1 MQVDRMISEI
11 EKAYKGWKIGKRIGT
26 GSSGTVVYEITRK
39 NFRFEEKNV
48 IKIVT
53 LLDERVC
60 WEDMTEESRQ
70 NYENQRKKA
79 EEKASQ
85 EVELMYVL
93 KKCENIVGYQD
104 QRFLEISD
112 TDGISYVLTI
122 RMFKYKDL
130 DSIVKS
136 EGLSESDI
144 IKIGIDVC
152 NALEACE
159 RKGIIH
165 RDIKPGNIFYDEDG
179 DKYLLADFGI
189 SRIVEKGDL
198 AHTYQGTWQF
208 AAPEQFDGPR
218 GKKGYD
224 HRVDIY
230 SLGLTLYYLANNQK
244 FPSCDRYREEIS
256 PIEGVNPELNGIL
269 LKACALLASNR
280 YSAASEM
287 KSDLQ
292 ILDQAI
298 GKKKGTKRASQFSS
312 ERYETESAMPEI
324 KNYETDY
331 ALRRFV
337 NQNLKTEQALRTSEI
352 QDFRTESAIA
362 AVSEAEKFLTQRAL
376 MKSETEDFSTQR
388 ARMKS
393 ETEDFSTQ
401 RALMK
406 SETEDFSTQ
415 RALKT
420 SETEDFSTQRALKTS
435 EAEDFSTQRALM
447 KSETEDFSTQRALKT
462 SEAEDFSTQRAL
474 RALETE
480 DFSTQK
486 ALKVSETENFAASDR
501 ESLRSQYGEL
511 GSFVASMDTEDVP
524 MKGKAEENYGYMSEG
539 KQLSEQDIRMN
550 AVSEMKK
557 GNNEQAFQ
565 YYAILAEKEDWEF
578 MYHDTTEL
586 FDSEQ
591 NILRRA
597 QDAVFWFT
605 KCAEFCQDSWTV
617 SLAEFQLGEMYA
629 KGIGVK
635 KNHKIAEKYYRS
647 SAEKGNPYAKKKFVA
662 GRYVK

>member
-1 MQVDRMISEI
+1 M
-11 EKAYKGWKIGKRIGT
+11 
-26 GSSGTVVYEITRK
+26 YEINRNYGCK
-39 NFRFEEKNV
+39 EENV

-53 LLDERVC
+53 LLEERVC
-60 WEDMTEESRQ
+60 WEDMTEESRR
-70 NYENQRKKA
+70 NYETQRKKA
-79 EEKASQ
+79 KEKAVQ
-85 EVELMYVL
+85 EVALMYDL
-93 KKCENIVGYQD
+93 KTCENIVGYLD
-104 QRFLEISD
+104 YGFLEISD

-130 DSIVKS
+130 DSIAKS
-136 EGLSESDI
+136 KVLSESDI
-144 IKIGIDVC
+144 IKIGMDVC

-159 RKGIIH
+159 RKGIMH
-165 RDIKPGNIFYDEDG
+165 RDIKPGNIFYAEDKDKG
-179 DKYLLADFGI
+179 KYLLADFGI

-208 AAPEQFDGPR
+208 AAPEQFDGLTGR
-218 GKKGYD
+218 NGYD

-244 FPSCDRYREEIS
+244 FPSCNRYREEIA
-256 PIEGVNPELNGIL
+256 PIEGVNPELNRIL
-269 LKACALLASNR
+269 LKACALSASNR
-280 YSAASEM
+280 YPEASEM
-287 KSDLQ
+287 KTDLQ
-292 ILDQAI
+292 ILYQAV
-298 GKKKGTKRASQFSS
+298 GKKKGTKRVSQFDSQ
-312 ERYETESAMPEI
+312 RYETESAKPEI
-324 KNYETDY
+324 KNYATDY

-337 NQNLKTEQALRTSEI
+337 NQNLKTEQALRTPEI
-352 QDFRTESAIA
+352 QDFTTESAIA
-362 AVSEAEKFLTQRAL
+362 VSGAEKFFTQRAL
-376 MKSETEDFSTQR
+376 KTSE
-388 ARMKS
+388 A
-393 ETEDFSTQ
+393 
-401 RALMK
+401 
-406 SETEDFSTQ
+406 EDFSTQ

-420 SETEDFSTQRALKTS
+420 AETEDFSTQRALKTS
-435 EAEDFSTQRALM
+435 EAEDFSTQRAL
-447 KSETEDFSTQRALKT
+447 KTSEAEDFSTQRALKT
-462 SEAEDFSTQRAL
+462 SEAEDFSTQRALKTSEDFSTQRAL

-486 ALKVSETENFAASDR
+486 ALKISKTENFAASGRD
-501 ESLRSQYGEL
+501 SLRSQNGEL

-524 MKGKAEENYGYMSEG
+524 MKGKAEENDGYMSADR
-539 KQLSEQDIRMN
+539 QLSEQDIRMN
-550 AVSEMKK
+550 AVAEMKK

-591 NILRRA
+591 NILRRS

>member
-11 EKAYKGWKIGKRIGT
+11 EEAYKGWKIGKRIGT
-26 GSSGTVVYEITRK
+26 GSSGTVVYEINRNYGCK
-39 NFRFEEKNV
+39 EENV

-53 LLDERVC
+53 LLEERVC
-60 WEDMTEESRQ
+60 WEDMTEESRR
-70 NYENQRKKA
+70 NYETQRKKA
-79 EEKASQ
+79 KEKAVQ
-85 EVELMYVL
+85 EVALMYDL
-93 KKCENIVGYQD
+93 KTCENIVGYLD
-104 QRFLEISD
+104 YGFLEISD

-130 DSIVKS
+130 DSIAKS
-136 EGLSESDI
+136 KVLSESDI
-144 IKIGIDVC
+144 IKIGMDVC

-159 RKGIIH
+159 RKGIMH
-165 RDIKPGNIFYDEDG
+165 RDIKPGNIFYAEDKDKG
-179 DKYLLADFGI
+179 KYLLADFGI

-208 AAPEQFDGPR
+208 AAPEQFDGLTGR
-218 GKKGYD
+218 NGYD

-244 FPSCDRYREEIS
+244 FPSCNRYREEIA
-256 PIEGVNPELNGIL
+256 PIEGVNPELNRIL
-269 LKACALLASNR
+269 LKACALSAGNR
-280 YSAASEM
+280 YPEASEM
-287 KSDLQ
+287 KTDLQ
-292 ILDQAI
+292 ILYQAV
-298 GKKKGTKRASQFSS
+298 GKKKGTKRVSQFDSQ
-312 ERYETESAMPEI
+312 RYETESAKPEI
-324 KNYETDY
+324 KNYATDY

-337 NQNLKTEQALRTSEI
+337 NQNLKTEQALRTPEI
-352 QDFRTESAIA
+352 QDFTTESAIA
-362 AVSEAEKFLTQRAL
+362 VSGAEKF
-376 MKSETEDFSTQR
+376 F
-388 ARMKS
+388 
-393 ETEDFSTQ
+393 
-401 RALMK
+401 
-406 SETEDFSTQ
+406 TQ

-420 SETEDFSTQRALKTS
+420 SEAEDFSTQRALKTS
-435 EAEDFSTQRALM
+435 EAEDFSTQRAL
-447 KSETEDFSTQRALKT
+447 KT
-462 SEAEDFSTQRAL
+462 SEDFSTQRAL

-486 ALKVSETENFAASDR
+486 ALKISKTENFAASGRD
-501 ESLRSQYGEL
+501 SLRSQNGEL

-524 MKGKAEENYGYMSEG
+524 MKGKAEENDGYMSADR
-539 KQLSEQDIRMN
+539 QLSEQDIRMN
-550 AVSEMKK
+550 AVAEMKK

-591 NILRRA
+591 NILRRS

>member
-11 EKAYKGWKIGKRIGT
+11 EEAYKGWKIGKRIGT
-26 GSSGTVVYEITRK
+26 GSSGTVVYEINRNYGCK
-39 NFRFEEKNV
+39 EENV

-53 LLDERVC
+53 LLEERVC
-60 WEDMTEESRQ
+60 WEDMTEESRR
-70 NYENQRKKA
+70 NYETQRKKA
-79 EEKASQ
+79 KEKAVQ
-85 EVELMYVL
+85 EVALMYDL
-93 KKCENIVGYQD
+93 KTCENIVGYLD
-104 QRFLEISD
+104 YGFLEISD

-130 DSIVKS
+130 DSIAKS
-136 EGLSESDI
+136 KVLSESDI
-144 IKIGIDVC
+144 IKIGMDVC

-159 RKGIIH
+159 RKGIMH
-165 RDIKPGNIFYDEDG
+165 RDIKPGNIFYAEDKDKG
-179 DKYLLADFGI
+179 KYLLADFGI

-208 AAPEQFDGPR
+208 AAPEQFDGLTGR
-218 GKKGYD
+218 NGYD

-244 FPSCDRYREEIS
+244 FPSCNRYREEIA
-256 PIEGVNPELNGIL
+256 PIEGVNPELNRIL
-269 LKACALLASNR
+269 LKACALSASNR
-280 YSAASEM
+280 YPEASEM
-287 KSDLQ
+287 KTDLQ
-292 ILDQAI
+292 ILYQAV
-298 GKKKGTKRASQFSS
+298 GKKKGTKRVSQFDSQ
-312 ERYETESAMPEI
+312 RYETESAKPEI
-324 KNYETDY
+324 KNYATDY

-337 NQNLKTEQALRTSEI
+337 NQNLKTEQALRTPEI
-352 QDFRTESAIA
+352 QDFTTESAIA
-362 AVSEAEKFLTQRAL
+362 VSGAEKFFTQRAL
-376 MKSETEDFSTQR
+376 KTSE
-388 ARMKS
+388 A
-393 ETEDFSTQ
+393 
-401 RALMK
+401 
-406 SETEDFSTQ
+406 EDFSTQ

-420 SETEDFSTQRALKTS
+420 AETEDFSTQRALKTS
-435 EAEDFSTQRALM
+435 EAEDFSTQRAL
-447 KSETEDFSTQRALKT
+447 KTSEAEDFSTQRALKT
-462 SEAEDFSTQRAL
+462 SEAEDFSTQRALKTSEDFSTQRAL

-486 ALKVSETENFAASDR
+486 ALKISKTENFAASGRD
-501 ESLRSQYGEL
+501 SLRSQNGEL

-524 MKGKAEENYGYMSEG
+524 MKGKAEENDGYMSADR
-539 KQLSEQDIRMN
+539 QLSEQDIRMN
-550 AVSEMKK
+550 AVAEMKK

-591 NILRRA
+591 NILRRS

-647 SAEKGNPYAKKKFVA
+647 S
-662 GRYVK
+662 

>member
-11 EKAYKGWKIGKRIGT
+11 EEAYKGWKIGKRIST
-26 GSSGTVVYEITRK
+26 GSSGTVVYEINRNYGCK
-39 NFRFEEKNV
+39 EENV

-53 LLDERVC
+53 LLEERVC
-60 WEDMTEESRQ
+60 WEDMTEESRR
-70 NYENQRKKA
+70 NYETQRKKA
-79 EEKASQ
+79 KEKAVQ
-85 EVELMYVL
+85 EVALMYDL
-93 KKCENIVGYQD
+93 KTCENIVGYLD
-104 QRFLEISD
+104 YGFLEISD

-130 DSIVKS
+130 DSIAKS
-136 EGLSESDI
+136 KVLSESDI
-144 IKIGIDVC
+144 IKIGMDVC

-159 RKGIIH
+159 RKGIMH
-165 RDIKPGNIFYDEDG
+165 RDIKPGNIFYAEDKDKG
-179 DKYLLADFGI
+179 KYLLADFGI

-208 AAPEQFDGPR
+208 AAPEQFDGLTGR
-218 GKKGYD
+218 NGYD

-244 FPSCDRYREEIS
+244 FPSCNRYREEIA
-256 PIEGVNPELNGIL
+256 PIEGVNPELNRIL
-269 LKACALLASNR
+269 LKACALSAGNR
-280 YSAASEM
+280 YSEASEM
-287 KSDLQ
+287 KTDLQ
-292 ILDQAI
+292 ILYQAV
-298 GKKKGTKRASQFSS
+298 GKKKGTKRVSQFDSQ
-312 ERYETESAMPEI
+312 RYETESAKPEI
-324 KNYETDY
+324 KNYATDY
-331 ALRRFV
+331 ALLRFV
-337 NQNLKTEQALRTSEI
+337 NQNLKTEQALRTPEI
-352 QDFRTESAIA
+352 QDFTTESAIA
-362 AVSEAEKFLTQRAL
+362 ASGAEKFFTQRAL
-376 MKSETEDFSTQR
+376 KTAE
-388 ARMKS
+388 A
-393 ETEDFSTQ
+393 
-401 RALMK
+401 
-406 SETEDFSTQ
+406 EDFSTQ

-420 SETEDFSTQRALKTS
+420 AETEDFSTQRALKTS
-435 EAEDFSTQRALM
+435 EAEDFSTQRAL
-447 KSETEDFSTQRALKT
+447 KTSEAEDFSTQRALKT
-462 SEAEDFSTQRAL
+462 SEDFSTQRAL

-480 DFSTQK
+480 NFSTQK
-486 ALKVSETENFAASDR
+486 ALKISRTENFAASGRD
-501 ESLRSQYGEL
+501 SLKSQNGEL

-524 MKGKAEENYGYMSEG
+524 MKGKAEENDGYMSADR
-539 KQLSEQDIRMN
+539 QLSEQDIRMN
-550 AVSEMKK
+550 AVAEMKK

-586 FDSEQ
+586 FESEQ
-591 NILRRA
+591 NILRRS

-635 KNHKIAEKYYRS
+635 KNYKIAEKYYRS

>member
-11 EKAYKGWKIGKRIGT
+11 EEAYKGWKIGKRIGT
-26 GSSGTVVYEITRK
+26 GSSGTVVYEINRNYGCK
-39 NFRFEEKNV
+39 EENV

-53 LLDERVC
+53 LLEERVC
-60 WEDMTEESRQ
+60 WEDMTEESRR
-70 NYENQRKKA
+70 NYETQRKKA
-79 EEKASQ
+79 KEKAVQ
-85 EVELMYVL
+85 EVALMYDL
-93 KKCENIVGYQD
+93 KTCENIVGYLD
-104 QRFLEISD
+104 YGFLEISD

-130 DSIVKS
+130 DSIAKS
-136 EGLSESDI
+136 KVLSESDI
-144 IKIGIDVC
+144 IKIGMDVC

-159 RKGIIH
+159 RKGIMH
-165 RDIKPGNIFYDEDG
+165 RDIKPGNIFYAEDKDKG
-179 DKYLLADFGI
+179 KYLLADFGI

-208 AAPEQFDGPR
+208 AAPEQFDGLTGR
-218 GKKGYD
+218 NGYD

-244 FPSCDRYREEIS
+244 FPSCNRYREEIA
-256 PIEGVNPELNGIL
+256 PIEGVNPELNRIL
-269 LKACALLASNR
+269 LKACALSASNR
-280 YSAASEM
+280 YPEASEM
-287 KSDLQ
+287 KTDLQ
-292 ILDQAI
+292 ILYQAV
-298 GKKKGTKRASQFSS
+298 GKKKGTKRVSQFDSQ
-312 ERYETESAMPEI
+312 RYETESAKPEI
-324 KNYETDY
+324 KNYATDY

-337 NQNLKTEQALRTSEI
+337 NQNLKTEQALRTPEI
-352 QDFRTESAIA
+352 QDFTTESAIA
-362 AVSEAEKFLTQRAL
+362 VSGAEKF
-376 MKSETEDFSTQR
+376 F
-388 ARMKS
+388 
-393 ETEDFSTQ
+393 
-401 RALMK
+401 
-406 SETEDFSTQ
+406 TQ

-420 SETEDFSTQRALKTS
+420 SEAEDFSTQRALKTS
-435 EAEDFSTQRALM
+435 EAEDFSTQRAL
-447 KSETEDFSTQRALKT
+447 KTSEAEDFSTQRALKT
-462 SEAEDFSTQRAL
+462 SEDFSTQRAL

-486 ALKVSETENFAASDR
+486 ALKISKTENFAASGRD
-501 ESLRSQYGEL
+501 SLRSQNGEL

-524 MKGKAEENYGYMSEG
+524 MKGKAEENDGYMSADR
-539 KQLSEQDIRMN
+539 QLSEQDIRMN
-550 AVSEMKK
+550 AVAEMKK

-591 NILRRA
+591 NILRRS

>member
-11 EKAYKGWKIGKRIGT
+11 EEAYKGWKIGKRIST
-26 GSSGTVVYEITRK
+26 GSSGTVVYEINRNYGCK
-39 NFRFEEKNV
+39 EENV

-53 LLDERVC
+53 LLEERVC
-60 WEDMTEESRQ
+60 WEDMTEESRR
-70 NYENQRKKA
+70 NYETQRKKA
-79 EEKASQ
+79 KEKAVQ
-85 EVELMYVL
+85 EVALMYDL
-93 KKCENIVGYQD
+93 KTCENIVGYLD
-104 QRFLEISD
+104 YGFLEISD

-130 DSIVKS
+130 DSIAKS
-136 EGLSESDI
+136 KVLSESDI
-144 IKIGIDVC
+144 IKIGMDVC

-159 RKGIIH
+159 RKGIMH
-165 RDIKPGNIFYDEDG
+165 RDIKPGNIFYAEDKDKG
-179 DKYLLADFGI
+179 KYLLADFGI

-208 AAPEQFDGPR
+208 AAPEQFDGLTGR
-218 GKKGYD
+218 NGYD

-244 FPSCDRYREEIS
+244 FPSCNRYREEIA
-256 PIEGVNPELNGIL
+256 PIEGVNPELNRIL
-269 LKACALLASNR
+269 LKACALSAGNR
-280 YSAASEM
+280 YSEASEM
-287 KSDLQ
+287 KTDLQ
-292 ILDQAI
+292 ILYQAV
-298 GKKKGTKRASQFSS
+298 GKKKGTKRVSQFDSQ
-312 ERYETESAMPEI
+312 RYETESAKPEI
-324 KNYETDY
+324 KNYATDY
-331 ALRRFV
+331 ALLRFV
-337 NQNLKTEQALRTSEI
+337 NQNLKTEQALRTPEI
-352 QDFRTESAIA
+352 QDFTTESAIA
-362 AVSEAEKFLTQRAL
+362 ASGAEKFFTQRAL
-376 MKSETEDFSTQR
+376 KTAE
-388 ARMKS
+388 A
-393 ETEDFSTQ
+393 
-401 RALMK
+401 
-406 SETEDFSTQ
+406 EDFSTQ

-420 SETEDFSTQRALKTS
+420 AETEDFSTQRALKTS
-435 EAEDFSTQRALM
+435 EAEDFSTQRELKTA
-447 KSETEDFSTQRALKT
+447 EAEDFSTQRALKT

-474 RALETE
+474 KTSEDFSTQRALRALETE
-480 DFSTQK
+480 NFSTQK
-486 ALKVSETENFAASDR
+486 ALKISRTENFAASGRD
-501 ESLRSQYGEL
+501 SLKSQNGEL

-524 MKGKAEENYGYMSEG
+524 MKGKAEENDGYMSADR
-539 KQLSEQDIRMN
+539 QLSEQDIRMN
-550 AVSEMKK
+550 AVAEMKK

-586 FDSEQ
+586 FESEQ
-591 NILRRA
+591 NILRRS

-635 KNHKIAEKYYRS
+635 KNYKIAEKYYRS

>member
-11 EKAYKGWKIGKRIGT
+11 EEAYKGWKIGKRIST
-26 GSSGTVVYEITRK
+26 GSSGTVVYEINRNYGCK
-39 NFRFEEKNV
+39 EENV

-53 LLDERVC
+53 LLEERVC
-60 WEDMTEESRQ
+60 WEDMTEESRR
-70 NYENQRKKA
+70 NYETQRKKA
-79 EEKASQ
+79 KEKAVQ
-85 EVELMYVL
+85 EVALMYDL
-93 KKCENIVGYQD
+93 KTCENIVGYLD
-104 QRFLEISD
+104 YGFLEISD

-130 DSIVKS
+130 DSIAKS
-136 EGLSESDI
+136 KVLSESDI
-144 IKIGIDVC
+144 IKIGMDVC

-159 RKGIIH
+159 RKGIMH
-165 RDIKPGNIFYDEDG
+165 RDIKPGNIFYAEDKDKG
-179 DKYLLADFGI
+179 KYLLADFGI

-208 AAPEQFDGPR
+208 AAPEQFDGLTGR
-218 GKKGYD
+218 NGYD

-244 FPSCDRYREEIS
+244 FPSCNRYREEIA
-256 PIEGVNPELNGIL
+256 PIEGVNPELNRIL
-269 LKACALLASNR
+269 LKACALSAGNR
-280 YSAASEM
+280 YSEASEM
-287 KSDLQ
+287 KTDLQ
-292 ILDQAI
+292 ILYQAV
-298 GKKKGTKRASQFSS
+298 GKKKGTKRVSQFDSQ
-312 ERYETESAMPEI
+312 RYETESAKPEI
-324 KNYETDY
+324 KNYATDY
-331 ALRRFV
+331 ALLRFV
-337 NQNLKTEQALRTSEI
+337 NQNLKTEQALRTPEI
-352 QDFRTESAIA
+352 QDFTTESAIA
-362 AVSEAEKFLTQRAL
+362 ASGAEKFFTQRAL
-376 MKSETEDFSTQR
+376 KTAE
-388 ARMKS
+388 A
-393 ETEDFSTQ
+393 EDFSTQ
-401 RALMK
+401 RALK
-406 SETEDFSTQ
+406 TAETEDFSTQ

-420 SETEDFSTQRALKTS
+420 AEAEDFSTQRALKTAEAEDFSTQRALKTS
-435 EAEDFSTQRALM
+435 EAEDFSTQRAL
-447 KSETEDFSTQRALKT
+447 KT
-462 SEAEDFSTQRAL
+462 SEDFSTQRAL

-480 DFSTQK
+480 NFSTQK
-486 ALKVSETENFAASDR
+486 ALKISRTENFAASGRD
-501 ESLRSQYGEL
+501 SLKSQNGEL

-524 MKGKAEENYGYMSEG
+524 MKGKAEENDGYMSADR
-539 KQLSEQDIRMN
+539 QLSEQDIRMN
-550 AVSEMKK
+550 AVAEMKK

-586 FDSEQ
+586 FESEQ
-591 NILRRA
+591 NILRRS

-635 KNHKIAEKYYRS
+635 KNYKIAEKYYRS

>member
-1 MQVDRMISEI
+1 
-11 EKAYKGWKIGKRIGT
+11 
-26 GSSGTVVYEITRK
+26 
-39 NFRFEEKNV
+39 
-48 IKIVT
+48 
-53 LLDERVC
+53 
-60 WEDMTEESRQ
+60 MTEESRR
-70 NYENQRKKA
+70 NYETQRKKA
-79 EEKASQ
+79 KEKAVQ
-85 EVELMYVL
+85 EVALMYDL
-93 KKCENIVGYQD
+93 KTCENIVGYLD
-104 QRFLEISD
+104 YGFLEISD

-130 DSIVKS
+130 DSIAKS
-136 EGLSESDI
+136 KVLSESDI
-144 IKIGIDVC
+144 IKIGMDVC

-159 RKGIIH
+159 RKGIMH
-165 RDIKPGNIFYDEDG
+165 RDIKPGNIFYAEDKDKG
-179 DKYLLADFGI
+179 KYLLADFGI

-208 AAPEQFDGPR
+208 AAPEQFDGLTGR
-218 GKKGYD
+218 NGYD

-244 FPSCDRYREEIS
+244 FPSCNRYREEIA
-256 PIEGVNPELNGIL
+256 PIEGVNPELNRIL
-269 LKACALLASNR
+269 LKACALSASNR
-280 YSAASEM
+280 YPEASEM
-287 KSDLQ
+287 KTDLQ
-292 ILDQAI
+292 ILYQAV
-298 GKKKGTKRASQFSS
+298 GKKKGTKRVSQFDSQ
-312 ERYETESAMPEI
+312 RYETESAKPEI
-324 KNYETDY
+324 KNYATDY

-337 NQNLKTEQALRTSEI
+337 NQNLKTEQALRTPEI
-352 QDFRTESAIA
+352 QDFTTESAIA
-362 AVSEAEKFLTQRAL
+362 VSGAEKFFTQRAL
-376 MKSETEDFSTQR
+376 KTSE
-388 ARMKS
+388 A
-393 ETEDFSTQ
+393 
-401 RALMK
+401 
-406 SETEDFSTQ
+406 EDFSTQ

-420 SETEDFSTQRALKTS
+420 AETEDFSTQRALKTS
-435 EAEDFSTQRALM
+435 EAEDFSTQRAL
-447 KSETEDFSTQRALKT
+447 KT
-462 SEAEDFSTQRAL
+462 SEDFSTQRAL

-486 ALKVSETENFAASDR
+486 ALKISKTENFAASGR
-501 ESLRSQYGEL
+501 ASLRSQNGEL

-524 MKGKAEENYGYMSEG
+524 MKGKAEENDGYMSADR
-539 KQLSEQDIRMN
+539 QLSEQDIRMN
-550 AVSEMKK
+550 AVAEMKK

-591 NILRRA
+591 NILRRS

>member
-11 EKAYKGWKIGKRIGT
+11 EEAYKGWKIGKRIGT
-26 GSSGTVVYEITRK
+26 GSSGTVVYEINRNYGCK
-39 NFRFEEKNV
+39 EENV

-53 LLDERVC
+53 LLEERVC
-60 WEDMTEESRQ
+60 WEDMTEESRR
-70 NYENQRKKA
+70 NYETQRKKA
-79 EEKASQ
+79 KEKAVQ
-85 EVELMYVL
+85 EVALMYDL
-93 KKCENIVGYQD
+93 KTCENIVGYLD
-104 QRFLEISD
+104 YGFLEISD

-130 DSIVKS
+130 DSIAKS
-136 EGLSESDI
+136 KVLSESDI
-144 IKIGIDVC
+144 IKIGMDVC

-159 RKGIIH
+159 RKGIMH
-165 RDIKPGNIFYDEDG
+165 RDIKPGNIFYAEDKDKG
-179 DKYLLADFGI
+179 KYLLADFGI

-208 AAPEQFDGPR
+208 AAPEQFDGLTGR
-218 GKKGYD
+218 NGYD

-244 FPSCDRYREEIS
+244 FPSCNRYREEIA
-256 PIEGVNPELNGIL
+256 PIEGVNPELNRIL
-269 LKACALLASNR
+269 LKACALSASNR
-280 YSAASEM
+280 YPEASEM
-287 KSDLQ
+287 KTDLQ
-292 ILDQAI
+292 ILYQAV
-298 GKKKGTKRASQFSS
+298 GKKKGTKRVSQFDSQ
-312 ERYETESAMPEI
+312 RYETESAKPEI
-324 KNYETDY
+324 KNYATDY

-337 NQNLKTEQALRTSEI
+337 NQNLKTEQALRTPEI
-352 QDFRTESAIA
+352 QDFTTESAIA
-362 AVSEAEKFLTQRAL
+362 VSGAEKFFTQRAL
-376 MKSETEDFSTQR
+376 KTSE
-388 ARMKS
+388 A
-393 ETEDFSTQ
+393 EDFSTQ
-401 RALMK
+401 RALK
-406 SETEDFSTQ
+406 TAETDFSTQ

-420 SETEDFSTQRALKTS
+420 SEAEDFSTQRALKTS
-435 EAEDFSTQRALM
+435 EAEDFSTQRAL
-447 KSETEDFSTQRALKT
+447 KTSEAEDFSTQRALKT
-462 SEAEDFSTQRAL
+462 SEDFSTQRAL

-486 ALKVSETENFAASDR
+486 ALKISKTENFAASGRD
-501 ESLRSQYGEL
+501 SLRSQNGEL

-524 MKGKAEENYGYMSEG
+524 MKGKAEENDGYMSADR
-539 KQLSEQDIRMN
+539 QLSEQDIRMN
-550 AVSEMKK
+550 AVAEMKK

-591 NILRRA
+591 NILRRS

>member
-11 EKAYKGWKIGKRIGT
+11 EEAYKGWKIGKRIST
-26 GSSGTVVYEITRK
+26 GSSGTVVYEINRNYGCK
-39 NFRFEEKNV
+39 EENV

-53 LLDERVC
+53 LLEERVC
-60 WEDMTEESRQ
+60 WEDMTEESRR
-70 NYENQRKKA
+70 NYETQRKKA
-79 EEKASQ
+79 KEKAVQ
-85 EVELMYVL
+85 EVALMYDL
-93 KKCENIVGYQD
+93 KTCENIVGYLD
-104 QRFLEISD
+104 YGFLEISD

-130 DSIVKS
+130 DSIAKS
-136 EGLSESDI
+136 KVLSESDI
-144 IKIGIDVC
+144 IKIGMDVC

-159 RKGIIH
+159 RKGIMH
-165 RDIKPGNIFYDEDG
+165 RDIKPGNIFYAEDKG
-179 DKYLLADFGI
+179 KYLLADFGI

-208 AAPEQFDGPR
+208 AAPEQFDGLTGR
-218 GKKGYD
+218 NGYD

-244 FPSCDRYREEIS
+244 FPSCNRYREEIA
-256 PIEGVNPELNGIL
+256 PIEGVNPELNRIL
-269 LKACALLASNR
+269 LKACALSAGNR
-280 YSAASEM
+280 YSEASEM
-287 KSDLQ
+287 KTDLQ
-292 ILDQAI
+292 ILYQAV
-298 GKKKGTKRASQFSS
+298 GKKKGTKRVSQFDSQ
-312 ERYETESAMPEI
+312 RYETESAKPEI
-324 KNYETDY
+324 KNYATDY
-331 ALRRFV
+331 ALLRFV
-337 NQNLKTEQALRTSEI
+337 NQNLKTEQALRTPEI
-352 QDFRTESAIA
+352 QDFTTESAIA
-362 AVSEAEKFLTQRAL
+362 ASGAEKFFTQRAL
-376 MKSETEDFSTQR
+376 KTAE
-388 ARMKS
+388 A
-393 ETEDFSTQ
+393 
-401 RALMK
+401 
-406 SETEDFSTQ
+406 EDFSTQ

-420 SETEDFSTQRALKTS
+420 AETEDFSTQRALKTS
-435 EAEDFSTQRALM
+435 EAEDFSTQRAL
-447 KSETEDFSTQRALKT
+447 KTAEAEDFSTQRALKT

-474 RALETE
+474 KTSEDFSTQRALRALETE
-480 DFSTQK
+480 NFSTQK
-486 ALKVSETENFAASDR
+486 ALKISRTENFAASGRD
-501 ESLRSQYGEL
+501 SLKSQNGEL

-524 MKGKAEENYGYMSEG
+524 MKGKAEENDGYMSADR
-539 KQLSEQDIRMN
+539 QLSEQDIRMN
-550 AVSEMKK
+550 AVAEMKK

-586 FDSEQ
+586 FESEQ
-591 NILRRA
+591 NILRRS

-635 KNHKIAEKYYRS
+635 KNYKIAEKYYRS

>member
-11 EKAYKGWKIGKRIGT
+11 EEAYKGWKIGKRIGT
-26 GSSGTVVYEITRK
+26 GSSGTVVYEINRNYGCK
-39 NFRFEEKNV
+39 EENV

-53 LLDERVC
+53 LLEERVC
-60 WEDMTEESRQ
+60 WEDMTEESRR
-70 NYENQRKKA
+70 NYETQRKKA
-79 EEKASQ
+79 KEKAVQ
-85 EVELMYVL
+85 EVALMYDL
-93 KKCENIVGYQD
+93 KTCENIVGYLD
-104 QRFLEISD
+104 YGFLEISD

-130 DSIVKS
+130 DSIAKS
-136 EGLSESDI
+136 KVLSESDI
-144 IKIGIDVC
+144 IKIGMDVC

-159 RKGIIH
+159 RKGIMH
-165 RDIKPGNIFYDEDG
+165 RDIKPGNIFYAEDKDKG
-179 DKYLLADFGI
+179 KYLLADFGI

-208 AAPEQFDGPR
+208 AAPEQFDGLTGR
-218 GKKGYD
+218 NGYD

-244 FPSCDRYREEIS
+244 FPSCNRYREEIA
-256 PIEGVNPELNGIL
+256 PIEGVNPELNRIL
-269 LKACALLASNR
+269 LKACALSASNR
-280 YSAASEM
+280 YPEASEM
-287 KSDLQ
+287 KTDLQ
-292 ILDQAI
+292 ILYQAV
-298 GKKKGTKRASQFSS
+298 GKKKGTKRVSQFDSQ
-312 ERYETESAMPEI
+312 RYETESAKPEI
-324 KNYETDY
+324 KNYATDY

-337 NQNLKTEQALRTSEI
+337 NQNLKTEQALRTPEI
-352 QDFRTESAIA
+352 QDFTTESAIA
-362 AVSEAEKFLTQRAL
+362 VSGAEKF
-376 MKSETEDFSTQR
+376 F
-388 ARMKS
+388 
-393 ETEDFSTQ
+393 
-401 RALMK
+401 
-406 SETEDFSTQ
+406 TQ

-420 SETEDFSTQRALKTS
+420 SEAEDFSTQRALKTS
-435 EAEDFSTQRALM
+435 EAEDFSTQRAL
-447 KSETEDFSTQRALKT
+447 KTSEAEDFSTQRALKT
-462 SEAEDFSTQRAL
+462 SEAEDFSTQRALKTSEAEDFSTQRALKTSEDFSTQRAL

-486 ALKVSETENFAASDR
+486 ALKISKTENFAASGRD
-501 ESLRSQYGEL
+501 SLRSQNGEL

-524 MKGKAEENYGYMSEG
+524 MKGKAEENDGYMSADR
-539 KQLSEQDIRMN
+539 QLSEQDIRMN
-550 AVSEMKK
+550 AVAEMKK

-591 NILRRA
+591 NILRRS

>member
-11 EKAYKGWKIGKRIGT
+11 EEAYKGWKIGKRIGT
-26 GSSGTVVYEITRK
+26 GSSGTVVYEINRNYGCK
-39 NFRFEEKNV
+39 EENV

-53 LLDERVC
+53 LLEERVC
-60 WEDMTEESRQ
+60 WEDMTEESRR
-70 NYENQRKKA
+70 NYETQRKKA
-79 EEKASQ
+79 KEKAVQ
-85 EVELMYVL
+85 EVALMYDL
-93 KKCENIVGYQD
+93 KTCENIVGYLD
-104 QRFLEISD
+104 YGFLEISD

-130 DSIVKS
+130 DSIAKS
-136 EGLSESDI
+136 KVLSESDI
-144 IKIGIDVC
+144 IKIGMDVC

-159 RKGIIH
+159 RKGIMH
-165 RDIKPGNIFYDEDG
+165 RDIKPGNIFYAEDKDKG
-179 DKYLLADFGI
+179 KYLLDDFGI

-208 AAPEQFDGPR
+208 AAPEQFDGLTGR
-218 GKKGYD
+218 NGYD

-244 FPSCDRYREEIS
+244 FPSCNRYREEIA
-256 PIEGVNPELNGIL
+256 PIEGVNPELNRIL
-269 LKACALLASNR
+269 LKACALSASNR
-280 YSAASEM
+280 YPEASEM
-287 KSDLQ
+287 KTDLQ
-292 ILDQAI
+292 ILYQAV
-298 GKKKGTKRASQFSS
+298 GKKKGTKRVSQFDSQ
-312 ERYETESAMPEI
+312 RYETESAKPEI
-324 KNYETDY
+324 KNYATDY

-337 NQNLKTEQALRTSEI
+337 NQNLKTEQALRTPEI
-352 QDFRTESAIA
+352 QDFTTESAIA
-362 AVSEAEKFLTQRAL
+362 VSGAEKFFTQRAL
-376 MKSETEDFSTQR
+376 KTSE
-388 ARMKS
+388 A
-393 ETEDFSTQ
+393 
-401 RALMK
+401 
-406 SETEDFSTQ
+406 EDFSTQ

-420 SETEDFSTQRALKTS
+420 AETEDFSTQRALKTS
-435 EAEDFSTQRALM
+435 EAEDFSTQRAL
-447 KSETEDFSTQRALKT
+447 KTSEAEDFSTQRALKT
-462 SEAEDFSTQRAL
+462 SEAEDFSTQRALKTSEDFSTQRAL

-486 ALKVSETENFAASDR
+486 ALKISKTENFAASGRD
-501 ESLRSQYGEL
+501 SLRSQNGEL

-524 MKGKAEENYGYMSEG
+524 MKGKAEENDGYMSADR
-539 KQLSEQDIRMN
+539 QLSEQDIRMN
-550 AVSEMKK
+550 AVAEMKK

-591 NILRRA
+591 NILRRS

>member
-11 EKAYKGWKIGKRIGT
+11 EEAYKGWKIGKRIGT
-26 GSSGTVVYEITRK
+26 GSSGTVVYEINRNYGCK
-39 NFRFEEKNV
+39 EENV

-53 LLDERVC
+53 LLEERVC
-60 WEDMTEESRQ
+60 WEDMTEESRR
-70 NYENQRKKA
+70 NYETQRKKA
-79 EEKASQ
+79 KEKAVQ
-85 EVELMYVL
+85 EVALMYDL
-93 KKCENIVGYQD
+93 KTCENIVGYLD
-104 QRFLEISD
+104 YGFLEISD

-130 DSIVKS
+130 DSIAKS
-136 EGLSESDI
+136 KVLSESDI
-144 IKIGIDVC
+144 IKIGMDVC

-159 RKGIIH
+159 RKGIMH
-165 RDIKPGNIFYDEDG
+165 RDIKPGNIFYAEDKDKG
-179 DKYLLADFGI
+179 KYLLADFGI

-208 AAPEQFDGPR
+208 AAPEQFDGLTGR
-218 GKKGYD
+218 NGYD

-244 FPSCDRYREEIS
+244 FPSCNRYREEIA
-256 PIEGVNPELNGIL
+256 PIEGFNPELNRIL
-269 LKACALLASNR
+269 LKACALSASNR
-280 YSAASEM
+280 YPEASEM
-287 KSDLQ
+287 KTDLQ
-292 ILDQAI
+292 ILYQAV
-298 GKKKGTKRASQFSS
+298 GKKKGTKRVSQFDSQ
-312 ERYETESAMPEI
+312 RYETESAKPEI
-324 KNYETDY
+324 KNYATDY

-337 NQNLKTEQALRTSEI
+337 NQNLKTEQALRTPEI
-352 QDFRTESAIA
+352 QDFTTESAIA
-362 AVSEAEKFLTQRAL
+362 VSGAEKFFTQRAL
-376 MKSETEDFSTQR
+376 KTSE
-388 ARMKS
+388 A
-393 ETEDFSTQ
+393 
-401 RALMK
+401 
-406 SETEDFSTQ
+406 EDFSTQ

-420 SETEDFSTQRALKTS
+420 AETEDFSTQRALKTS
-435 EAEDFSTQRALM
+435 EAEDFSTQRAL
-447 KSETEDFSTQRALKT
+447 KTSEAEDFSTQRALKT
-462 SEAEDFSTQRAL
+462 SEAEDFSTQRALKTSEDFSTQRAL

-486 ALKVSETENFAASDR
+486 ALKISKTENFAASGRD
-501 ESLRSQYGEL
+501 SLRSQNGEL

-524 MKGKAEENYGYMSEG
+524 MKGKAEENDGYMSADR
-539 KQLSEQDIRMN
+539 QLSEQDIRMN
-550 AVSEMKK
+550 AVAEMKK

-591 NILRRA
+591 NILRRS

>member
-11 EKAYKGWKIGKRIGT
+11 EEAYKGWKIGKRIGT
-26 GSSGTVVYEITRK
+26 GSSGTVVYEINRNYGCK
-39 NFRFEEKNV
+39 EENV

-53 LLDERVC
+53 LLEERVC
-60 WEDMTEESRQ
+60 WEDMTEESRR
-70 NYENQRKKA
+70 NYETQRKKA
-79 EEKASQ
+79 KEKAVQ
-85 EVELMYVL
+85 EVALMYDL
-93 KKCENIVGYQD
+93 KTCENIVGYLD
-104 QRFLEISD
+104 YGFLEISD

-130 DSIVKS
+130 DSIAKS
-136 EGLSESDI
+136 KVLSESDI
-144 IKIGIDVC
+144 IKIGMDVC

-159 RKGIIH
+159 RKGIMH
-165 RDIKPGNIFYDEDG
+165 RDIKPGNIFYAEDKDKG
-179 DKYLLADFGI
+179 KYLLADFGI

-208 AAPEQFDGPR
+208 AAPEQFDGLTGR
-218 GKKGYD
+218 NGYD

-244 FPSCDRYREEIS
+244 FPSCNRYREEIA
-256 PIEGVNPELNGIL
+256 PIEGVNPELNRIL
-269 LKACALLASNR
+269 LKACALSASNR
-280 YSAASEM
+280 YPEASEM
-287 KSDLQ
+287 KTDLQ
-292 ILDQAI
+292 ILYQAV
-298 GKKKGTKRASQFSS
+298 GKKKGTKRVSQFDSQ
-312 ERYETESAMPEI
+312 RYETESAKPEI
-324 KNYETDY
+324 KNYATDY

-337 NQNLKTEQALRTSEI
+337 NQNLKTEQALRTPEI
-352 QDFRTESAIA
+352 QDFTTESAIA
-362 AVSEAEKFLTQRAL
+362 VSGAEKFFTQRAL
-376 MKSETEDFSTQR
+376 KTSE
-388 ARMKS
+388 A
-393 ETEDFSTQ
+393 
-401 RALMK
+401 
-406 SETEDFSTQ
+406 EDFSTQ

-420 SETEDFSTQRALKTS
+420 AETEDFSTQRALKTS
-435 EAEDFSTQRALM
+435 EAEDFSTQRAL
-447 KSETEDFSTQRALKT
+447 KASEAEDFSTQRALKT
-462 SEAEDFSTQRAL
+462 SEAEDFSTQRALKTSEDFSTQRAL

-486 ALKVSETENFAASDR
+486 ALKISKTENFAASGRD
-501 ESLRSQYGEL
+501 SLRSQNGEL

-524 MKGKAEENYGYMSEG
+524 MKGKAEENDGYMSADR
-539 KQLSEQDIRMN
+539 QLSEQDIRMN
-550 AVSEMKK
+550 AVAEMKK

-591 NILRRA
+591 NILRRS

>member
-11 EKAYKGWKIGKRIGT
+11 EEAYKGWKIGKRIST
-26 GSSGTVVYEITRK
+26 GSSGTVVYEINRNYGCK
-39 NFRFEEKNV
+39 EENV

-53 LLDERVC
+53 LLEERVC
-60 WEDMTEESRQ
+60 WEDMTEESRR
-70 NYENQRKKA
+70 NYETQRKKA
-79 EEKASQ
+79 KEKAVQ
-85 EVELMYVL
+85 EVALMYDL
-93 KKCENIVGYQD
+93 KTCENIVGYLD
-104 QRFLEISD
+104 YGFLEISD

-130 DSIVKS
+130 DSIAKS
-136 EGLSESDI
+136 KVLSESDI
-144 IKIGIDVC
+144 IKIGMDVC

-159 RKGIIH
+159 RKGIMH
-165 RDIKPGNIFYDEDG
+165 RDIKPGNIFYAEDKDKG
-179 DKYLLADFGI
+179 KYLLADFGI

-208 AAPEQFDGPR
+208 AAPEQFDGLTGR
-218 GKKGYD
+218 NGYD

-244 FPSCDRYREEIS
+244 FPSCNRYREEIA
-256 PIEGVNPELNGIL
+256 PIEGVNPELNRIL
-269 LKACALLASNR
+269 LKACALSAGNR
-280 YSAASEM
+280 YSEASEM
-287 KSDLQ
+287 KTDLQ
-292 ILDQAI
+292 ILYQAV
-298 GKKKGTKRASQFSS
+298 GKKKRTKRVSQFDSQ
-312 ERYETESAMPEI
+312 RYETESAKPEI
-324 KNYETDY
+324 KNYATDY
-331 ALRRFV
+331 ALLRFV
-337 NQNLKTEQALRTSEI
+337 NQNLKTEQALRTPEI
-352 QDFRTESAIA
+352 QDFTTESAIA
-362 AVSEAEKFLTQRAL
+362 ASGAEKF
-376 MKSETEDFSTQR
+376 F
-388 ARMKS
+388 
-393 ETEDFSTQ
+393 
-401 RALMK
+401 
-406 SETEDFSTQ
+406 TQ

-420 SETEDFSTQRALKTS
+420 AEAEDFSTQRALKTS
-435 EAEDFSTQRALM
+435 EAEDFSTQRAL
-447 KSETEDFSTQRALKT
+447 KT
-462 SEAEDFSTQRAL
+462 SEDFSTQRAL

-480 DFSTQK
+480 NFSTQK
-486 ALKVSETENFAASDR
+486 ALKISRTENFAASGRD
-501 ESLRSQYGEL
+501 SLKSQNGEL

-524 MKGKAEENYGYMSEG
+524 MKGKAEENDGYMSADR
-539 KQLSEQDIRMN
+539 QLSEQDIRMN
-550 AVSEMKK
+550 AVAEMKK

-586 FDSEQ
+586 FESEQ
-591 NILRRA
+591 NILRRS

-635 KNHKIAEKYYRS
+635 KNYKIAEKYYRS

>member
-11 EKAYKGWKIGKRIGT
+11 EEAYKGWKIGKRIST
-26 GSSGTVVYEITRK
+26 GSSGTVVYEINRNYGCK
-39 NFRFEEKNV
+39 EENV

-53 LLDERVC
+53 LLEERVC
-60 WEDMTEESRQ
+60 WEDMTEESRR
-70 NYENQRKKA
+70 NYETQRKKA
-79 EEKASQ
+79 KEKAVQ
-85 EVELMYVL
+85 EVALMYDL
-93 KKCENIVGYQD
+93 KTCENIVGYLD
-104 QRFLEISD
+104 YGFLEISD

-130 DSIVKS
+130 DSIAKS
-136 EGLSESDI
+136 KVLSESDI
-144 IKIGIDVC
+144 IKIGMDVC

-159 RKGIIH
+159 RKGIMH
-165 RDIKPGNIFYDEDG
+165 RDIKPGNIFYAEDKDKG
-179 DKYLLADFGI
+179 KYLLADFGI

-208 AAPEQFDGPR
+208 AAPEQFDGLTGR
-218 GKKGYD
+218 NGYD

-244 FPSCDRYREEIS
+244 FPSCNRYREEIA
-256 PIEGVNPELNGIL
+256 PIEGVNPELNRIL
-269 LKACALLASNR
+269 LKACALSAGNR
-280 YSAASEM
+280 YSEASEM
-287 KSDLQ
+287 KTDLQ
-292 ILDQAI
+292 ILYQAV
-298 GKKKGTKRASQFSS
+298 GKKKGTKRVSQFDSQ
-312 ERYETESAMPEI
+312 RYETESAKPEI
-324 KNYETDY
+324 KNYATDY
-331 ALRRFV
+331 ALLRFV
-337 NQNLKTEQALRTSEI
+337 NQNLKTEQALRTPEI
-352 QDFRTESAIA
+352 QDFTTESAIA
-362 AVSEAEKFLTQRAL
+362 ASGAEKFFTQRAL
-376 MKSETEDFSTQR
+376 KTAE
-388 ARMKS
+388 A
-393 ETEDFSTQ
+393 EDFSTQ
-401 RALMK
+401 RALK
-406 SETEDFSTQ
+406 TAETEDFSTQ

-420 SETEDFSTQRALKTS
+420 AEAEDFSTQRALKTS
-435 EAEDFSTQRALM
+435 EAEDFSTQRAL
-447 KSETEDFSTQRALKT
+447 KT
-462 SEAEDFSTQRAL
+462 SEDFSTQRAL

-480 DFSTQK
+480 NFSTQK
-486 ALKVSETENFAASDR
+486 ALKISRTENFAASGRD
-501 ESLRSQYGEL
+501 SLKSQNGEL

-524 MKGKAEENYGYMSEG
+524 MKGKAEENDGYMSADR
-539 KQLSEQDIRMN
+539 QLSEQDIRMN
-550 AVSEMKK
+550 AVAEMKK

-586 FDSEQ
+586 FESEQ
-591 NILRRA
+591 NILRRS

-635 KNHKIAEKYYRS
+635 KNYKIAEKYYRS

>member
-11 EKAYKGWKIGKRIGT
+11 EEAYKGWKIGKRIST
-26 GSSGTVVYEITRK
+26 GSSGTVVYEINRNYGCK
-39 NFRFEEKNV
+39 EENV

-53 LLDERVC
+53 LLEERVC
-60 WEDMTEESRQ
+60 WEDMTEESRR
-70 NYENQRKKA
+70 NYETQRKKA
-79 EEKASQ
+79 KEKAVQ
-85 EVELMYVL
+85 EVALMYDL
-93 KKCENIVGYQD
+93 KTCENIVGYLD
-104 QRFLEISD
+104 YGFLEISD

-130 DSIVKS
+130 DSIAKS
-136 EGLSESDI
+136 KVLSESDI
-144 IKIGIDVC
+144 IKIGMDVC

-159 RKGIIH
+159 RKGIMH
-165 RDIKPGNIFYDEDG
+165 RDIKPGNIFYAEDKDKG
-179 DKYLLADFGI
+179 KYLLADFGI

-208 AAPEQFDGPR
+208 AAPEQFDGLTGR
-218 GKKGYD
+218 NGYD

-244 FPSCDRYREEIS
+244 FPSCNRYREELA
-256 PIEGVNPELNGIL
+256 PIEGVNPELNRIL
-269 LKACALLASNR
+269 LKACALSAGNR
-280 YSAASEM
+280 YSEASEM
-287 KSDLQ
+287 KTDLQ
-292 ILDQAI
+292 ILYQAV
-298 GKKKGTKRASQFSS
+298 GKKKGTKRVSQFDSQ
-312 ERYETESAMPEI
+312 RYETESAKPEI
-324 KNYETDY
+324 KNYATDY
-331 ALRRFV
+331 ALLRFV
-337 NQNLKTEQALRTSEI
+337 NQNLKTEQALRTPEI
-352 QDFRTESAIA
+352 QDFTTESAIA
-362 AVSEAEKFLTQRAL
+362 ASGAEKF
-376 MKSETEDFSTQR
+376 F
-388 ARMKS
+388 
-393 ETEDFSTQ
+393 
-401 RALMK
+401 
-406 SETEDFSTQ
+406 TQ

-420 SETEDFSTQRALKTS
+420 AEAEDFSTQRALKTS
-435 EAEDFSTQRALM
+435 EAEDFSTQRAL
-447 KSETEDFSTQRALKT
+447 KT
-462 SEAEDFSTQRAL
+462 SEDFSTQRAL

-480 DFSTQK
+480 NFSTQK
-486 ALKVSETENFAASDR
+486 ALKISRTENFAASGRD
-501 ESLRSQYGEL
+501 SLKSQNGEL

-524 MKGKAEENYGYMSEG
+524 MKGKAEENDGYMSADR
-539 KQLSEQDIRMN
+539 QLSEQDIRMN
-550 AVSEMKK
+550 AVAEMKK

-586 FDSEQ
+586 FESEQ
-591 NILRRA
+591 NILRRS

-635 KNHKIAEKYYRS
+635 KNYKIAEKYYRS

>member
-11 EKAYKGWKIGKRIGT
+11 EEAYKGWKIGKRIST
-26 GSSGTVVYEITRK
+26 GSSGTVVYEINRNYGCK
-39 NFRFEEKNV
+39 EENV

-53 LLDERVC
+53 LLEERVC
-60 WEDMTEESRQ
+60 WEDMTEESRR
-70 NYENQRKKA
+70 NYETQRKKA
-79 EEKASQ
+79 KEKAVQ
-85 EVELMYVL
+85 EVALMYDL
-93 KKCENIVGYQD
+93 KTCENIVGYLD
-104 QRFLEISD
+104 YGFLEISD

-130 DSIVKS
+130 DSIAKS
-136 EGLSESDI
+136 KVLSESDI
-144 IKIGIDVC
+144 IKIGMDVC

-159 RKGIIH
+159 RKGIMH
-165 RDIKPGNIFYDEDG
+165 RDIKPGNIFYAEDKDKG
-179 DKYLLADFGI
+179 KYLLADFGI

-208 AAPEQFDGPR
+208 AAPEQFDGLTGR
-218 GKKGYD
+218 NGYD

-244 FPSCDRYREEIS
+244 FPSCNRYREEIA
-256 PIEGVNPELNGIL
+256 PIEGVNPELNRIL
-269 LKACALLASNR
+269 LKACALSAGHR
-280 YSAASEM
+280 YSEASEM
-287 KSDLQ
+287 KTDLQ
-292 ILDQAI
+292 ILYQAV
-298 GKKKGTKRASQFSS
+298 GKKKGTKRVSQFDSQ
-312 ERYETESAMPEI
+312 RYETESAKPEI
-324 KNYETDY
+324 KNYATDY
-331 ALRRFV
+331 ALLRFV
-337 NQNLKTEQALRTSEI
+337 NQNLKTEQALRTPEI
-352 QDFRTESAIA
+352 QDFTTESAIA
-362 AVSEAEKFLTQRAL
+362 ASGAEKFFTQRAL
-376 MKSETEDFSTQR
+376 KTAE
-388 ARMKS
+388 A
-393 ETEDFSTQ
+393 
-401 RALMK
+401 
-406 SETEDFSTQ
+406 EDFSTQ

-420 SETEDFSTQRALKTS
+420 AETEDFSTQRALKTS
-435 EAEDFSTQRALM
+435 EAEDFSTQRAL
-447 KSETEDFSTQRALKT
+447 KTAEAEDFSTQRALKT

-474 RALETE
+474 KTSEDFSTQRALRALETE
-480 DFSTQK
+480 NFSTQK
-486 ALKVSETENFAASDR
+486 ALKISRTENFAASGRD
-501 ESLRSQYGEL
+501 SLKSQNGEL

-524 MKGKAEENYGYMSEG
+524 MKGKAEENDGYMSADR
-539 KQLSEQDIRMN
+539 QLSEQDIRMN
-550 AVSEMKK
+550 AVAEMKK

-586 FDSEQ
+586 FESEQ
-591 NILRRA
+591 NILRRS

-635 KNHKIAEKYYRS
+635 KNYKIAEKYYRS

>member
-11 EKAYKGWKIGKRIGT
+11 EEAYKGWKIGKRIGT
-26 GSSGTVVYEITRK
+26 GSSGTVVYEINRNYGCK
-39 NFRFEEKNV
+39 EENV

-53 LLDERVC
+53 LLEERVC
-60 WEDMTEESRQ
+60 WEDMTEESRR
-70 NYENQRKKA
+70 NYETQRKKA
-79 EEKASQ
+79 KEKAVQ
-85 EVELMYVL
+85 EVALMYDL
-93 KKCENIVGYQD
+93 KTCENIVGYLD
-104 QRFLEISD
+104 YGFLEISD

-130 DSIVKS
+130 DSIAKS
-136 EGLSESDI
+136 KVLSESDI
-144 IKIGIDVC
+144 IKIGMDVC

-159 RKGIIH
+159 RKGIMH
-165 RDIKPGNIFYDEDG
+165 RDIKPGNIFYAEDKDKG
-179 DKYLLADFGI
+179 KYLLADFGI

-208 AAPEQFDGPR
+208 AAPEQFDGLTGR
-218 GKKGYD
+218 NGYD

-244 FPSCDRYREEIS
+244 FPSCNRYREEIA
-256 PIEGVNPELNGIL
+256 PIEGVNPELNRIL
-269 LKACALLASNR
+269 LKACALSASNR
-280 YSAASEM
+280 YPEASEM
-287 KSDLQ
+287 KTDLQ
-292 ILDQAI
+292 ILYQAV
-298 GKKKGTKRASQFSS
+298 GKKKGTKRVSQFDSQ
-312 ERYETESAMPEI
+312 RYETESAKPEI
-324 KNYETDY
+324 KNYATDY

-337 NQNLKTEQALRTSEI
+337 NQNLKTEQALRTPEI
-352 QDFRTESAIA
+352 QDFTTESAIA
-362 AVSEAEKFLTQRAL
+362 VSGAEKF
-376 MKSETEDFSTQR
+376 F
-388 ARMKS
+388 
-393 ETEDFSTQ
+393 
-401 RALMK
+401 
-406 SETEDFSTQ
+406 TQ

-420 SETEDFSTQRALKTS
+420 SEAEDFSTQRALKTS
-435 EAEDFSTQRALM
+435 EAEDFSTQRAL
-447 KSETEDFSTQRALKT
+447 KTSEDFSTQRAR
-462 SEAEDFSTQRAL
+462 RAM
-474 RALETE
+474 ETE

-486 ALKVSETENFAASDR
+486 ALKISKTENFAASGRD
-501 ESLRSQYGEL
+501 SLRSQNGEL

-524 MKGKAEENYGYMSEG
+524 MKGKAEENDGYMSADR
-539 KQLSEQDIRMN
+539 QLSEQDIRMN
-550 AVSEMKK
+550 AVAEMKK

-591 NILRRA
+591 NILRRS

-635 KNHKIAEKYYRS
+635 KNYKIAEKYYRS

>member
-11 EKAYKGWKIGKRIGT
+11 EEAYKGWKIGKRIGT
-26 GSSGTVVYEITRK
+26 GSSGTVVYEINRNYGCK
-39 NFRFEEKNV
+39 EENV

-53 LLDERVC
+53 LLEERVC
-60 WEDMTEESRQ
+60 WEDMTEESRR
-70 NYENQRKKA
+70 NYETQRKKA
-79 EEKASQ
+79 KEKAVQ
-85 EVELMYVL
+85 EVALMYDL
-93 KKCENIVGYQD
+93 KTCENIVGYLD
-104 QRFLEISD
+104 YGFLEISD

-130 DSIVKS
+130 DSIAKS
-136 EGLSESDI
+136 KVLSESDI
-144 IKIGIDVC
+144 IKIGMDVC

-159 RKGIIH
+159 RKGIMH
-165 RDIKPGNIFYDEDG
+165 RDIKPGNIFYAEDKDKG
-179 DKYLLADFGI
+179 KYLLADFGI

-208 AAPEQFDGPR
+208 AAPEQFDGLTGR
-218 GKKGYD
+218 NGYD

-244 FPSCDRYREEIS
+244 FPSCNRYREEIA
-256 PIEGVNPELNGIL
+256 PIEGVNPELNRIL
-269 LKACALLASNR
+269 LKACALSASNR
-280 YSAASEM
+280 YPEASEM
-287 KSDLQ
+287 KTDLQ
-292 ILDQAI
+292 ILYQAV
-298 GKKKGTKRASQFSS
+298 GKKKGMKRVSQFDSQ
-312 ERYETESAMPEI
+312 RYETESAKPEI
-324 KNYETDY
+324 KNYATDY

-337 NQNLKTEQALRTSEI
+337 NQNLKTEQALRTPEI
-352 QDFRTESAIA
+352 QDFTTESAIA
-362 AVSEAEKFLTQRAL
+362 VSGAEKF
-376 MKSETEDFSTQR
+376 F
-388 ARMKS
+388 
-393 ETEDFSTQ
+393 
-401 RALMK
+401 
-406 SETEDFSTQ
+406 TQ

-420 SETEDFSTQRALKTS
+420 SEAEDFSTQRALKTS
-435 EAEDFSTQRALM
+435 EAEDFSTQRAL
-447 KSETEDFSTQRALKT
+447 KT
-462 SEAEDFSTQRAL
+462 SEDFSTQRAL

-486 ALKVSETENFAASDR
+486 ALKISKTENFAASGRD
-501 ESLRSQYGEL
+501 SLRSQNGEL

-524 MKGKAEENYGYMSEG
+524 MKGKAEENDGYMSADR
-539 KQLSEQDIRMN
+539 QLSEQDIRMN
-550 AVSEMKK
+550 AVAEMKK

-591 NILRRA
+591 NILRRS

>member
-1 MQVDRMISEI
+1 MQVDRMISKI
-11 EKAYKGWKIGKRIGT
+11 EEAYKGWKIGKRIGT
-26 GSSGTVVYEITRK
+26 GSSGTVVYEINRNYGCK
-39 NFRFEEKNV
+39 EENV

-53 LLDERVC
+53 LLEERVC
-60 WEDMTEESRQ
+60 WEDMTEESRR
-70 NYENQRKKA
+70 NYETQRKKA
-79 EEKASQ
+79 KEKAVQ
-85 EVELMYVL
+85 EVALMYDL
-93 KKCENIVGYQD
+93 KTCENIVGYLD
-104 QRFLEISD
+104 YGFLEISD

-130 DSIVKS
+130 DSIAKS
-136 EGLSESDI
+136 KVLSESDI
-144 IKIGIDVC
+144 IKIGMDVC

-159 RKGIIH
+159 RKGIMH
-165 RDIKPGNIFYDEDG
+165 RDIKPGNIFYAEDKDKG
-179 DKYLLADFGI
+179 KYLLADFGI

-208 AAPEQFDGPR
+208 AAPEQFDGLTGR
-218 GKKGYD
+218 NGYD

-244 FPSCDRYREEIS
+244 FPSCNRYREEIA
-256 PIEGVNPELNGIL
+256 PIEGVNPELNRIL
-269 LKACALLASNR
+269 LKACALSASNR
-280 YSAASEM
+280 YPEASEM
-287 KSDLQ
+287 KTDLQ
-292 ILDQAI
+292 ILYQAV
-298 GKKKGTKRASQFSS
+298 GKKKGTKRVSQFDSQ
-312 ERYETESAMPEI
+312 RYETESAKPEI
-324 KNYETDY
+324 KNYATDY

-337 NQNLKTEQALRTSEI
+337 NQNLKTEQALRTPEI
-352 QDFRTESAIA
+352 QDFTTESAIA
-362 AVSEAEKFLTQRAL
+362 VSGAEKF
-376 MKSETEDFSTQR
+376 F
-388 ARMKS
+388 
-393 ETEDFSTQ
+393 
-401 RALMK
+401 
-406 SETEDFSTQ
+406 
-415 RALKT
+415 
-420 SETEDFSTQRALKTS
+420 TQRALKTS
-435 EAEDFSTQRALM
+435 EAEDFSTQRAL
-447 KSETEDFSTQRALKT
+447 KT
-462 SEAEDFSTQRAL
+462 SEDFSTQRAL

-486 ALKVSETENFAASDR
+486 ALKISKTENFAASGRD
-501 ESLRSQYGEL
+501 SLRSQNGEL

-524 MKGKAEENYGYMSEG
+524 MKGKAEENDGYMSADR
-539 KQLSEQDIRMN
+539 QLSEQDIRMN
-550 AVSEMKK
+550 AVAEMKK

-591 NILRRA
+591 NILRRS